1 LLSKEKG
8 SMALVKKEEKE
19 LFVKWFSELG
29 RGSLPV
35 AGGKGANLAEMANMG
50 LPVPPGFA
58 VTAGAYH
65 YYIEKTG
72 LKETVAR
79 IIKEIQFE
87 DTAELHEGSR
97 IIQELIVK
105 AKMPEEM
112 QEEILE
118 AYEALSTDKDALSK
132 ASSDVLTILRNS
144 YEPMFVAVRSS
155 ATAEDL
161 ADASF
166 AGQQETFLNVKGNV
180 ALITAVKKC
189 FASLFTARAMYYRHK
204 KKFDQDKV
212 LISAIVQQMVN
223 ADKSGVI
230 FSKDPLSGSEDIVIE
245 AVFGLGEGIVSGR
258 IIPDHYKV
266 SRNDKILSVEI
277 AEKKIAVVRNSAG
290 ETVEISLNEDKRKQ
304 QVLIEYEI
312 KKLADYALKLEEHF
326 GKPQDIEFA
335 IDSKKMYLVQ
345 TRPITTLEMKKEKEE
360 ISGKFLLQGNPASPG
375 IGSGIVKIIYDMK
388 DLEKIKQGDV
398 LVTKMTNPDM
408 VVSMQKAA
416 AILTDEG
423 GITSH
428 AAIVS
433 REMGIPAVVGAKR
446 ATTLLKDGMQITVD
460 GFTGK
465 VYEGIAQRVEI
476 QILPVVPTRTKMKI
490 IVDLPDYAAR
500 AAKTQCKSVG
510 LVRLEGIIAESGKH
524 PQWYLNEGKIN
535 EYTQVIAR
543 GISKIAEH
551 FEELWVRTSDIRSD
565 EYEHLEGS
573 PPGKEANPML
583 GMHGIRYSLKKRNL
597 LKAEILALKK
607 VADTGKKVGLMMP
620 QVISVEEFLGVKE
633 MIEELGISNIIIGV
647 MVETPAAA
655 WIIEDLCNAGISFI
669 SFGTNDLTQYTLAI
683 DRGNEAVQYL
693 YNEMHP
699 AVLAQIKHVIEVC
712 KKHHVETS
720 ICGQAA
726 SRKEMAE
733 FLVKAGIDSISVNA
747 DVAGEISKVVADA
760 EKSIGAETLEHTS
773 EPLIQIKRDEQRLF
787 TEAEAGSEM
796 AKEMSQKKVE
806 PVIRLEKP
814 LEMGM
819 ITPNQAPET
828 DKEKEKMEE
837 RVKEIPL

>member
-1 LLSKEKG
+1 
-8 SMALVKKEEKE
+8 MALVKKEEKE
-19 LFVKWFSELG
+19 QFVKWFSELG
-29 RGSLPV
+29 RGSLAV
-35 AGGKGANLAEMANMG
+35 AGGKGANLAEMSNAGM
-50 LPVPPGFA
+50 PVPPGFV
-58 VTAGAYH
+58 VTADAYH
-65 YYIEKTG
+65 YYLEKTG
-72 LKETVAR
+72 LKDTIGR
-79 IIKEIQFE
+79 ILKEIHFE

-97 IIQELIVK
+97 IIRELIER

-118 AYEALSTDKDALSK
+118 AYEALSTDKEALSK

-180 ALITAVKKC
+180 ALITSVKKC

-204 KKFDQDKV
+204 KKFDQEKV
-212 LISAIVQQMVN
+212 LIAAIVQQMVN

-230 FSKDPLSGSEDIVIE
+230 FSKDPLLGSEDIVIE

-277 AEKKIAVVRNSAG
+277 
-290 ETVEISLNEDKRKQ
+290 SLNEDKKKQ

-335 IDSKKMYLVQ
+335 IDSKKIYIVQ
-345 TRPITTLEMKKEKEE
+345 TRPITTLEMKKEREE
-360 ISGKFLLQGNPASPG
+360 VSGNFLLQGSPASPG
-375 IGSGIVKIIYDMK
+375 IGSGIVKMVYDMK
-388 DLEKIKQGDV
+388 DLEKIKLGDV

-446 ATTLLKDGMQITVD
+446 ATALLKDGMQITVD

-465 VYEGIAQRVEI
+465 VYEGIAQRVEKL
-476 QILPVVPTRTKMKI
+476 ILPVVPTRTKIKV

-535 EYTQVIAR
+535 EYTQIIAR

-583 GMHGIRYSLKKRNL
+583 GMHGIRYSLKKPNL

-607 VADTGKKVGLMMP
+607 VADMGKKVGLMMP
-620 QVISVEEFLGVKE
+620 QVISVEEFFGVKK
-633 MIEELGISNIIIGV
+633 MVEELGISNIRIGV

-655 WIIEDLCNAGISFI
+655 WIIEDLCNAGITFI

-683 DRGNEAVQYL
+683 DRGNEACQYL
-693 YNEMHP
+693 YSEMHP

-747 DVAGEISKVVADA
+747 DVAGEISKVLADA
-760 EKSIGAETLEHTS
+760 EKSLEAGTLEHTS
-773 EPLIQIKRDEQRLF
+773 EPLIQMKRDGQRLSA
-787 TEAEAGSEM
+787 EVEAGSEM

-806 PVIRLEKP
+806 PAIRLEKF
-814 LEMGM
+814 LEPGM
-819 ITPNQAPET
+819 IASDQAPEA

-837 RVKEIPL
+837 RMKELPL